1 MQFRQQATFDVRYF
15 LLDVDGK
22 MCYNK
27 QVAGRESTQEKRQKP
42 HHSVIFGAYRR
53 ERRRMSR
60 SRKGY
65 SRDIRENEKLLKK
78 LFKNLLTNSR
88 RCGIINKLSERREL
102 NRANEAKAA
111 NCILKTE
118 QCLKGKKNWN
128 PCQCHLETDG
138 MKRSQTRL

>member
-1 MQFRQQATFDVRYF
+1 MQYRQQATFDVRFF

-27 QVAGRESTQEKRQKP
+27 QVAGREGTQERRQKP
-42 HHSVIFGAYRR
+42 HRSVIFGAYRR
-53 ERRRMSR
+53 ERRRASG
-60 SRKGY
+60 SRKGH
-65 SRDIRENEKLLKK
+65 SKDIQGTEKLLKK
-78 LFKNLLTNSR
+78 LFKNPLTNSQ

-128 PCQCHLETDG
+128 PCQCYLETDSV
-138 MKRSQTRL
+138 KRSQTRL